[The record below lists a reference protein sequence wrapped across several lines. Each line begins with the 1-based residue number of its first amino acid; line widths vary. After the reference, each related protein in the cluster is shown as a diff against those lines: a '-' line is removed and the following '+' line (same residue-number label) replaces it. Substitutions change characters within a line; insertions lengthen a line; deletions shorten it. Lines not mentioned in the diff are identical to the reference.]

1 MVQSTFRPTERKAGS
16 FMSNQV
22 RYYAIVGRGR
32 TPDNPSGLARRK
44 SIGGDLI
51 DESLRRDM
59 TWGDTTAIAE
69 WDRGEELTRDLV
81 EIDESDAEALI
92 ERFREKWAAE
102 G

>member
-1 MVQSTFRPTERKAGS
+1 MADQI
-16 FMSNQV
+16 

-32 TPDNPSGLARRK
+32 TPDNPSGLARRRK
-44 SIGGDLI
+44 VDGNFV
-51 DESLRRDM
+51 DESLRGDL

-81 EIDESDAEALI
+81 EISEADAVQLI
-92 ERFREKWAAE
+92 DRFQQEWGAQQ

>member
-1 MVQSTFRPTERKAGS
+1 MADQI
-16 FMSNQV
+16 

-44 SIGGDLI
+44 SIAGNQI
-51 DESLRRDM
+51 DQSLRRDM

-81 EIDESDAEALI
+81 EITEAEAEALI
-92 ERFREKWAAE
+92 ERFREKWQVE